1 MKEPDYRGLAALVI
15 AVCAAIGIFIALPV
29 GILLGMSLGEI
40 GSQVVVALG
49 GALVGAF
56 SVYMGM
62 SHDKEPKP

>member
-1 MKEPDYRGLAALVI
+1 MREPDYRGIAALVI
-15 AVCAAIGIFIALPV
+15 AVCGALGIFLIIPGAV
-29 GILLGMSLGEI
+29 LLGMSLGEI

-62 SHDKEPKP
+62 KDRPP

>member
-1 MKEPDYRGLAALVI
+1 MREPDYRGIAALVI
-15 AVCAAIGIFIALPV
+15 ACCGALGIFLLIPIAV
-29 GILLGMSLGEI
+29 LLGWSLGEI

-62 SHDKEPKP
+62 RDPKL